1 MHEYTIKKNKGKTI
15 LIWRAI
21 SAEGPESL
29 YFIER
34 TENSEVYLQILE
46 EFVLDID

>member
-1 MHEYTIKKNKGKTI
+1 MHEFTINGKKGKK
-15 LIWRAI
+15 LICRTI

-34 TENSEVYLQILE
+34 TGNSEAYIQILE
-46 EFVLDID
+46 ECIPDID